1 LSRAGSDNQVAFI
14 DMVIAKNGLL
24 DGGGG
29 CSHGDDDDADG
40 SAMHADLAR
49 SAAERSAA
57 ASSVG
62 AAVTYTDG
70 WTVEVDAQLVLLVAD
85 GGLGDWASKAAL
97 LSGSGAVSAAA
108 TAAANT
114 AALAT
119 AAAAA
124 AAVAP
129 PTLAPEIAA
138 AAAQIRTTVGTNDGG
153 GHGHTHHVHNGT
165 PCDGHGY
172 SHGPTGVVDIA
183 NGSGDGLRGSDS
195 DGGDTARN
203 PEETARNPEETARN
217 PEETAPNPEETAPN
231 PEGTPLKFTAKE
243 VEMRWLLLAP
253 SVKVEMED
261 RDKERACGHSC
272 GTCPTKPTCQLH
284 DAVGLDM
291 EDFGS
296 IVGTKVV

>member
-1 LSRAGSDNQVAFI
+1 VAFI

-24 DGGGG
+24 DGGG

-40 SAMHADLAR
+40 SVMHAHLAR
-49 SAAERSAA
+49 SAAERSSA
-57 ASSVG
+57 ASSAG
-62 AAVTYTDG
+62 AAMTYTDG

-97 LSGSGAVSAAA
+97 LSGSGLVPAA
-108 TAAANT
+108 TANT
-114 AALAT
+114 SALAT
-119 AAAAA
+119 GEVAA
-124 AAVAP
+124 AAVAA
-129 PTLAPEIAA
+129 PTLAPEVAP
-138 AAAQIRTTVGTNDGG
+138 AAAQIRTTSGTNDGG
-153 GHGHTHHVHNGT
+153 GRGDSHNGI
-165 PCDGHGY
+165 PWDGHGH
-172 SHGPTGVVDIA
+172 SHGSTGGVDVA
-183 NGSGDGLRGSDS
+183 DGSGDGLRGSGS
-195 DGGDTARN
+195 DGGDTAPN
-203 PEETARNPEETARN
+203 AED
-217 PEETAPNPEETAPN
+217 TAPNAEDTAPN
-231 PEGTPLKFTAKE
+231 VEGTPLKFTAKE

-272 GTCPTKPTCQLH
+272 GTCPTKPTCKLH